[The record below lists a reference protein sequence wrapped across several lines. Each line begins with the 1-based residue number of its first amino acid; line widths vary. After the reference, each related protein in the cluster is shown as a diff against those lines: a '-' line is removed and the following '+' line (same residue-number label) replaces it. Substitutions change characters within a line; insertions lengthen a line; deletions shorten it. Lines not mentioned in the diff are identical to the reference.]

1 MSVPIPFVL
10 HKVYRTQK
18 INNTPKKIFGG
29 SIYTCI
35 IDSIIMASNGDIP
48 TKVGVYTRAV
58 TAPETHINIDLF
70 DSLQMNPPQV
80 LEVIKDSILTMNPGD
95 ELYAFSDDSVKYFN
109 CNVSY
114 RELTELTED
123 IE

>member
-1 MSVPIPFVL
+1 MSVPMPFVL

-18 INNTPKKIFGG
+18 INNTPKKIFGA
-29 SIYTCI
+29 STYTCI

-48 TKVGVYTRAV
+48 TKVGIYTKV
-58 TAPETHINIDLF
+58 ETAPSTYANIDLF

-123 IE
+123 V